1 MDNASLNRPDKARIL
16 IVDAE
21 RSVAEAFGYYLEKKA
36 RFAVRIA
43 RDAVEARREIKASGG
58 FELMLLDI
66 GAPGLE
72 RADAIQSLAG
82 MNGAGR
88 TVTITGNRMILDQS
102 SHCTA
107 DDVRLL
113 YKSQPAAEIVDAL
126 SNALDSRVGEDRP

>member
-16 IVDAE
+16 IVDAQ
-21 RSVAEAFGYYLEKKA
+21 RSVAEAFGYYLEKNA

-43 RDAVEARREIKASGG
+43 HDAVEARREITASGG

-82 MNGAGR
+82 LNGTGR
-88 TVTITGNRMILDQS
+88 TVTITGNRLTPDQPS
-102 SHCTA
+102 PCTA
-107 DDVRLL
+107 GDVRLL
-113 YKSQPAAEIVDAL
+113 YKSQPAAEIIDAL
-126 SNALDSRVGEDRP
+126 TDALDSRIGADLP